1 MIFQKKH
8 QNSGVDRKILVFMLI
23 ISLVG
28 LDLATRALA
37 GGGGMALKTHSQMW
51 EAGRAQKGGPCPE
64 PRKTRSAPSSIAKAG
79 IPASADAEAGKKIF
93 QKTAKPMACKMCHGN
108 TGAGNGK
115 LGKALNP
122 RPRNFTCSA
131 TMKHVSPGQMFWII
145 KNGSK
150 RTGMVAHGKTLSDK
164 QIWDVVKFIDTQIV
178 KRK

>member
-1 MIFQKKH
+1 MIFQKNN
-8 QNSGVDRKILVFMLI
+8 QSSTWNRNMLVFMLV

-28 LDLATRALA
+28 LGLATRALA
-37 GGGGMALKTHSQMW
+37 GGGMALKTQSQMW
-51 EAGRAQKGGPCPE
+51 EAGGIQKGGPCPQ
-64 PRKTRSAPSSIAKAG
+64 PRTTRSAPGAIAKAG

-93 QKTAKPMACKMCHGN
+93 QKTAKPMVCKMCHGD

-115 LGKALNP
+115 LGKVLNP

-150 RTGMVAHGKTLSDK
+150 GTGMVAHGKTLSDK
-164 QIWDVVKFIDTQIV
+164 KIWDVVKYIDTQII

>member
-1 MIFQKKH
+1 MIFQKNH
-8 QNSGVDRKILVFMLI
+8 QNGGMDKNIIVFMFV

-28 LDLATRALA
+28 LGLATRVLA
-37 GGGGMALKTHSQMW
+37 GGGMALKAHSQIW
-51 EAGRAQKGGPCPE
+51 EAGGAQKGGPCPQ
-64 PRKTRSAPSSIAKAG
+64 PRKTRSAPGAIAKAG

-115 LGKALNP
+115 LGKILNP
-122 RPRNFTCSA
+122 RPRNFACSA

-150 RTGMVAHGKTLSDK
+150 GTGMVAHGKTLSDK
-164 QIWDVVKFIDTQIV
+164 QIWNVVKYIDTQII